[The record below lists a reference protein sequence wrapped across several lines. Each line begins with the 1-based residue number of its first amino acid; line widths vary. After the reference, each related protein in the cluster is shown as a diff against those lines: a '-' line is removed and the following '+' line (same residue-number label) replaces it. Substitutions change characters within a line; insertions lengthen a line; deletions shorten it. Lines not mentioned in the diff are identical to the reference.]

1 MLEDVVPD
9 EINQRTT
16 QFIDQHGK
24 GLHRTLLKKDWFI
37 DNVLLNSQVVG
48 VIRSLLGPNFRL
60 PVKLPNHRAKCPLPA
75 QDWQSGRWG
84 TLRL

>member
-1 MLEDVVPD
+1 MLEGVVPD

-16 QFIDQHGK
+16 QFIDQYG
-24 GLHRTLLKKDWFI
+24 HRTLLEKDWFI

-60 PVKLPNHRAKCPLPA
+60 PVKLPNHWAKCPLPA
-75 QDWQSGRWG
+75 QAWHRDGG
-84 TLRL
+84 HVTVVN

>member
-1 MLEDVVPD
+1 MLEGVVPD

-16 QFIDQHGK
+16 QFIDQYG
-24 GLHRTLLKKDWFI
+24 HRTLLEKDWFI
-37 DNVLLNSQVVG
+37 DNVLLNAQVVG
-48 VIRSLLGPNFRL
+48 VIRSLLGTSFKL

-75 QDWQSGRWG
+75 QDWQLGRWG